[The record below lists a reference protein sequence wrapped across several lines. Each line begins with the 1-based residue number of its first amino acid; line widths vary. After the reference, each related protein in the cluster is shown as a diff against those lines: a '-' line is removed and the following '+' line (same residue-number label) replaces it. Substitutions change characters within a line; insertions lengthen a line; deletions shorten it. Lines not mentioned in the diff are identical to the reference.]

1 MRMSLYSFQQLNFLH
16 VVSYD
21 FDKLVVTV
29 LRTLFKKTTPKDLHH
44 RDYNIFSGDDFKTEL
59 KQNLAT
65 SSSNYKNI

>member
-1 MRMSLYSFQQLNFLH
+1 M
-16 VVSYD
+16 VSYD

-29 LRTLFKKTTPKDLHH
+29 LRTLLKKMAPKELHH
-44 RDYNIFSGDDFKTEL
+44 RDYNIFNADDFKTEL